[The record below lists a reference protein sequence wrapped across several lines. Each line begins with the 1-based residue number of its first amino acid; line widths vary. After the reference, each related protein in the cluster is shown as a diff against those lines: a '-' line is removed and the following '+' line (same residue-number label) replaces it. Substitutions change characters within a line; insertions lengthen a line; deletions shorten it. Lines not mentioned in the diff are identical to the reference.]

1 MTDTLSGSLKRKWS
15 EDLSDEGEEA
25 EKRPCLDGTG
35 LMDSPEHEKVKE
47 LDDTDESEDDV
58 SPESDE
64 DFYGEMLE
72 YEFLDSSVSSDDVDG
87 WYKSDESDGSESDE
101 SEGSESDE
109 SEESAWE

>member
-64 DFYGEMLE
+64 DFWGEMLE
-72 YEFLDSSVSSDDVDG
+72 YEFLDSSDDVDG
-87 WYKSDESDGSESDE
+87 WSPSDESDGSESDE

-109 SEESAWE
+109 SEESA